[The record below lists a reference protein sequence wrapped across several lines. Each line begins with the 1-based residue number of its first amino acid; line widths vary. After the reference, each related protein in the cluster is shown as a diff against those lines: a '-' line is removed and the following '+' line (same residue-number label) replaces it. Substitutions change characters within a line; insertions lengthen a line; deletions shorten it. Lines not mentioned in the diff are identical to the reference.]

1 MHPNVMS
8 YIAFSGD
15 RCAMRFEQYLT
26 GKILDP
32 IHGIIRLTELE
43 LAFIDHPLF
52 QRLRNIKQNTFLYK
66 VFPSAMHSRFEHS
79 LGVMHLSYEI
89 LTNMGVN
96 AHRYENKY
104 NDDLIYTGLTE
115 LPVNFVKELRLAA
128 LLHDIGHGPMSHQFD
143 SFMFSKDDFQEYFG
157 NDFPEILELIKD
169 GNNVEHEHI
178 SLLFIKAIYSSLD
191 DKHKADINIDN
202 VLAIIEKD
210 YKSNNVCLD
219 IEVEQ
224 GNLNILPL
232 LTSIISSCPIDA
244 DRMDYLLRD
253 SYFSGVKCGI
263 YDHNRLFMSM
273 VPVQCDGAVHLAYK
287 ESGLDSIVEF
297 INARANLFGQVYYHK
312 TNRSFSSMLSKV
324 CSLAKKVN
332 ADVDLFEFTLP
343 SDAEKKSYLEQI
355 QDFYENN
362 SDDHFLNEQL
372 AVAIEGNIAAEE
384 VNNDIIH
391 RTPWEKVYESKLYP
405 ENLNITDVI
414 NKDTVKLLTLTID
427 EMITSQGIDRSKFT
441 IDVMTDNAFKD
452 ISKTE
457 IKLLEKQLD
466 GKYSVTAFKDSN
478 KKLSRYQSIKCFI
491 RIFAH
496 NSISDSFGMELVRRI
511 DQYKAEFLH
520 EHKLVK
526 SKSD

>member
-1 MHPNVMS
+1 
-8 YIAFSGD
+8 
-15 RCAMRFEQYLT
+15 MRFEQNLT

-43 LAFIDHPLF
+43 LAFIDHRLF

-89 LTNMGVN
+89 LNNMAVN
-96 AHRYENKY
+96 AHRYEKKY
-104 NDDLIYTGLTE
+104 KDNLIYTGLTE
-115 LPVNFVKELRLAA
+115 LPVHVVQELRLAA
-128 LLHDIGHGPMSHQFD
+128 LLHDLGHGPMSHQFD
-143 SFMFSKDDFQEYFG
+143 SFMFSKEDFQEFFG
-157 NDFPEILELIKD
+157 SDFPEIAALIKD
-169 GNNVEHEHI
+169 GKSVEHEHI
-178 SLLFIKAIYSSLD
+178 SLLFIKAIYGSLT
-191 DKHKADINIDN
+191 KEQQSEVNIDN

-210 YKSNNVCLD
+210 FKSDNVCLD
-219 IEVEQ
+219 IETEH
-224 GNLNILPL
+224 GSLNILPL

-273 VPVQCDGAVHLAYK
+273 VPVQWNGGIYLAYK

-324 CSLAKKVN
+324 CNLAKQ
-332 ADVDLFEFTLP
+332 ASPDVDLFDFTLP
-343 SDAEKKSYLEQI
+343 SDAEKTSYLEQI

-362 SDDHFLNEQL
+362 SDDYFLNDQL
-372 AVAIEGNIAAEE
+372 AVAIQGNDVATE
-384 VNNDIIH
+384 VNNDIVH
-391 RTPWEKVYESKLYP
+391 RKPWDKVYESKLFP
-405 ENLNITDVI
+405 ECLSITDVI
-414 NKDTVKLLTLTID
+414 NQKTID
-427 EMITSQGIDRSKFT
+427 DLKLAINHMIIVQGIDDKRFT

-452 ISKTE
+452 IAKTE

-466 GKYSVTAFKDSN
+466 GKYSIKAFKDSN
-478 KKLSRYQSIKCFI
+478 EKLSRYQSIKCFI

-496 NSISDSFGMELVRRI
+496 HSISERFDMDLIGQIEKCKV
-511 DQYKAEFLH
+511 EFLQQH
-520 EHKLVK
+520 SLVY
-526 SKSD
+526 SDSNRN